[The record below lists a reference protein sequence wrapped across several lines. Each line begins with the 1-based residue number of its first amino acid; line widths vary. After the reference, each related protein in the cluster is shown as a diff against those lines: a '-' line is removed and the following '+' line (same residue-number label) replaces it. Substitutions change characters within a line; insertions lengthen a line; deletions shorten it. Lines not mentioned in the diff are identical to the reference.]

1 MTTLPQPVPTPFPGA
16 LPPLPHETP
25 ASEDDL
31 ARMRDQVGREMR
43 GVHSVARRCACGR
56 PAVVRTLPRLPGGT
70 PFPTSFYLTLPS
82 MVQAASHLEAAGRLT
97 ELTAQLGEDPE
108 LAAGYRRAH
117 ERYLERRAEL
127 GSVEEIEGIS
137 AGGMPGRV
145 KCLHAIIG
153 HGLAEGPGVN
163 PVADLVLAEIAPD
176 TEISVCRCESFEQA
190 DEEEDER

>member
-1 MTTLPQPVPTPFPGA
+1 MTPQPKPLPVPFPGG

-31 ARMRDQVGREMR
+31 AEMRRQVGREMR

-108 LAAGYRRAH
+108 LASGYRRAH

-137 AGGMPGRV
+137 AGGMPARV

-153 HGLAEGPGVN
+153 HGLAEGPGIN
-163 PVADLVLAEIAPD
+163 PVADLVLAEIAPGTD
-176 TEISVCRCESFEQA
+176 ISVCRCESFEQTTS
-190 DEEEDER
+190 EEDER